1 MLICYF
7 TITIISVIIGF
18 LIFNLPKAKIFMGDT
33 GSLALGALIVSM
45 LIVLKCEILIIFF
58 GFIYLVEI
66 LSVML
71 QVWYFKRT
79 KGQRILKMAPLHHH
93 FELSGLSEN
102 KIDILFMLIN
112 LVMVIIGIYLGVK
125 IF

>member
-1 MLICYF
+1 
-7 TITIISVIIGF
+7 
-18 LIFNLPKAKIFMGDT
+18 
-33 GSLALGALIVSM
+33 
-45 LIVLKCEILIIFF
+45 
-58 GFIYLVEI
+58 
-66 LSVML
+66 ML